1 MLKFL
6 LKTLD
11 FLANTFA
18 SGRAMLWIYLFWVI
32 YLTVEANFLAAVI
45 FAIPISFILTLA
57 FGYLVVSLNELVKWL
72 LPSVPHATPSP
83 TSMPPRRRL
92 P

>member
-11 FLANTFA
+11 FLANTFTSGFA
-18 SGRAMLWIYLFWVI
+18 SGLIYLFWVI
-32 YLTVEANFLAAVI
+32 YLTVEANFFAGVI
-45 FAIPISFILTLA
+45 FAIPITFILTLA
-57 FGYLVVSLNELVKWL
+57 FGYPVVLLNELVKWL
-72 LPSVPHATPSP
+72 FPSVPHATPP
-83 TSMPPRRRL
+83 ATSMPPRRRL